1 MIVVMT
7 RKQHEWTINISLGV
21 FVFVIQRLRNGTKA
35 PVDEN
40 HWHFSGDLGHPKLHL
55 LLDLAAALHAL
66 EVANTVVDLNCLR
79 TSLHLWNDMY
89 IYRITCI
96 TWIYIYIYIHY
107 MWYIY
112 IYTHIYIYYI
122 ILLYI
127 HKHIL
132 DICVHVD
139 HVGIWLLT
147 TIQDRL
153 GTFPDSRNNDGC
165 LRGVLLIESL
175 DRSMINLELA
185 GRCCRVV
192 QQRQRHVANVK
203 SNSHMIQWYIMINQ
217 LKLTNFMSLLVGSH
231 LLSDVCSWRKWS
243 PRKASCCPTQ
253 WSRTKWAKNMCTVR
267 HLRTRTA
274 IS

>member
-1 MIVVMT
+1 
-7 RKQHEWTINISLGV
+7 
-21 FVFVIQRLRNGTKA
+21 
-35 PVDEN
+35 
-40 HWHFSGDLGHPKLHL
+40 
-55 LLDLAAALHAL
+55 
-66 EVANTVVDLNCLR
+66 
-79 TSLHLWNDMY
+79 
-89 IYRITCI
+89 
-96 TWIYIYIYIHY
+96 

-112 IYTHIYIYYI
+112 IHIYIYIYIYYI

-217 LKLTNFMSLLVGSH
+217 LKLTNFVPFSGQPSAVWRVLLEKMESKKSFMLSYSVIKDKMGKKHVHSAASKDKDGNIVRGCAKSMIQVKQWIPSMSGNTMENHGKRIFPPSTTTKSEEPAFKHVH
-231 LLSDVCSWRKWS
+231 RRRC
-243 PRKASCCPTQ
+243 
-253 WSRTKWAKNMCTVR
+253 RTF
-267 HLRTRTA
+267 
-274 IS
+274 